1 MVCVLILCLLRARVY
16 GTDNMG
22 KRRSTRTKAS
32 RPTQKWQS
40 PPFLCACCGM
50 DEVYT
55 EIRHKVKLGRLTGH
69 KCGVVWTMDISNLDD
84 HVVRAALCLVPFVSR
99 L

>member
-1 MVCVLILCLLRARVY
+1 
-16 GTDNMG
+16 
-22 KRRSTRTKAS
+22 
-32 RPTQKWQS
+32 
-40 PPFLCACCGM
+40 M

-55 EIRHKVKLGRLTGH
+55 EIRHKVKLGRLTCH

-84 HVVRAALCLVPFVSR
+84 HVVRAALCLVAFVAR